1 VLGRRLVAGSVLA
14 ALVVVAVT
22 LGGPPYPLVGPWAGG
37 LIGIALAMTAC
48 TLAQREFYALAAH
61 ARLPALSPVGLA
73 ASYAL
78 LLAAWLP
85 AWLGAPEHAPVI
97 LQAVLGLA
105 VLTTLAAALLQ
116 PDGGRRPLVW
126 ATTLAGTLYVGWL
139 LSYFLLLRWRDNG
152 FWWTWL
158 AFLPTWGFDSAA
170 YFAGRAFGRHP
181 FMPHISPRK
190 TWEGVAAGLAA
201 AVAVAGL
208 VLWPLGQPLWH
219 ALPLGLLLG
228 MAAQTGDLAESMLK
242 RAAGA
247 KDASA
252 LIPGHGGMLD
262 RIDSL
267 LFAVVIV
274 YGYALVAGGGPAG

>member
-14 ALVVVAVT
+14 ALVVAGVT
-22 LGGPPYPLVGPWAGG
+22 VGGPPYPLLGRWIGG
-37 LIGIALAMTAC
+37 LAGIALAITAC

-61 ARLPALSPVGLA
+61 AHCHSLPRLGLA
-73 ASYAL
+73 ASYGI
-78 LLAAWLP
+78 LLAVWLP
-85 AWLGAPEHAPVI
+85 SWLSAPHLAPLLAQV
-97 LQAVLGLA
+97 ALGLA
-105 VLTTLAAALLQ
+105 VLATLVATLFQ
-116 PDGGRRPLVW
+116 RDTEHRPVVW
-126 ATTLAGTLYVGWL
+126 ATTVAGTLYVGWL

-170 YFAGRAFGRHP
+170 YFAGSALGRHR
-181 FMPHISPRK
+181 FMPEISPRK
-190 TWEGVAAGLAA
+190 TWEGVIAGLAA

-208 VLWPLGQPLWH
+208 VLGLLGQPLWH
-219 ALPLGLLLG
+219 ALPLGMLLG
-228 MAAQTGDLAESMLK
+228 IAAQAGDLAESMLK

-262 RIDSL
+262 RMDSL
-267 LFAVVIV
+267 LFAVVVV
-274 YGYALVAGGGPAG
+274 YLYAVITDLWPA

>member
-1 VLGRRLVAGSVLA
+1 MLGQRLVAGSVLA
-14 ALVVVAVT
+14 ALVVAGVT
-22 LGGPPYPLVGPWAGG
+22 VGGPPYPLLGPWIGG
-37 LIGIALAMTAC
+37 LAGIALALTAC
-48 TLAQREFYALAAH
+48 TLAQSEFYALAAH
-61 ARLPALSPVGLA
+61 AHLHALPRLGLV
-73 ASYAL
+73 ASYGI
-78 LLAAWLP
+78 LLAVWLP
-85 AWLGAPEHAPVI
+85 SWLGALHLAPVLAQVALGAAI
-97 LQAVLGLA
+97 LITLVAVLF
-105 VLTTLAAALLQ
+105 
-116 PDGGRRPLVW
+116 GRDAGHRPEMW
-126 ATTLAGTLYVGWL
+126 ATTIAGTLYVGWL

-170 YFAGRAFGRHP
+170 YFAGRAFGRHR
-181 FMPHISPRK
+181 FMPGISPRK
-190 TWEGVAAGLAA
+190 TWEGVIAGLVA

-208 VLWPLGQPLWH
+208 VLGPLGQPAWH

-228 MAAQTGDLAESMLK
+228 SAAQAGDLAESMFK

-262 RIDSL
+262 RMDSL

-274 YGYALVAGGGPAG
+274 YIYAVITDVWPAR